1 MSKNDLISQSALAR
15 NLGISR
21 ASVRTLIDKGIFK
34 ICNERGMVSLQDSV
48 KAYEQYQN
56 TVKSTAKTKSRKNAL
71 KQIDKIQSIIED
83 KEEFEKVF
91 KEWITQ
97 IEDDPI
103 AVMNSAK
110 AYLTALQT
118 KEQKMKVDETEKR
131 LIPIERIH
139 HDAEEAASLI
149 RSKLITI
156 PSRVATI
163 CEGRSARDIEEIIED
178 EINSSLAEL
187 QKLYAV
193 GE

>member
-34 ICNERGMVSLQDSV
+34 ICNERGMVRLQDSK

-118 KEQKMKVDETEKR
+118 KEQKMKVDEAEKR

>member
-1 MSKNDLISQSALAR
+1 ML
-15 NLGISR
+15 
-21 ASVRTLIDKGIFK
+21 
-34 ICNERGMVSLQDSV
+34 SLQDSV

-56 TVKSTAKTKSRKNAL
+56 TMKSTAKTKSRQNAL

-91 KEWITQ
+91 KEWISQ

-118 KEQKMKVDETEKR
+118 KEQKMKVDEAEKR

-139 HDAEEAASLI
+139 HDAEEAAALV

>member
-1 MSKNDLISQSALAR
+1 MNYSDGVSQTALAA

-21 ASVRTLIDKGIFK
+21 VQVRRLIDKGIFRIDDSKK
-34 ICNERGMVSLQDSV
+34 ISLSDAK
-48 KAYEQYQN
+48 KAYEQYQE
-56 TVKSTAKTKSRKNAL
+56 TVEQKKRNQKRREATKLIDAL
-71 KQIDKIQSIIED
+71 KNSSS
-83 KEEFEKVF
+83 EFGDDFNELF
-91 KEWITQ
+91 NQWITL

-118 KEQKMKVDETEKR
+118 KEQKMKVDEAEKR

-139 HDAEEAASLI
+139 HDAEEAAALV